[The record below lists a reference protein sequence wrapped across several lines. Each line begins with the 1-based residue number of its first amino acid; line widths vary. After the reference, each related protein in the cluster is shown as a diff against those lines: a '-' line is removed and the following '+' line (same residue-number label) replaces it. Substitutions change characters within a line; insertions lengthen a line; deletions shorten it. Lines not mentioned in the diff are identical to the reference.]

1 MSPLTKNFKSLTNNK
16 VSLSSNGSC
25 GSAVE
30 PASCYQKELKC
41 PRYWTPNCWWAGRHH
56 QCVNVCE
63 MLNVLNVNVTLRWTW
78 SELIRLSSPQVN
90 NTHTHT
96 HTHTHTISATSSL
109 WFEFSPQI
117 FFTVWLRL
125 ILLKYKGAYC
135 PHLCVCLCVCVCV
148 CVWMIQVCVRVCEEG
163 LTVRPGVLEFIAVKW
178 TRLFWTTWRLQSC
191 CCSCSVCQEAFICSG
206 FIVLMLMMSS
216 LVCVDD

>member
-96 HTHTHTISATSSL
+96 HTHTHTISASTDFLHSLTSSDPVKIQR
-109 WFEFSPQI
+109 S
-117 FFTVWLRL
+117 
-125 ILLKYKGAYC
+125 ILSSFM
-135 PHLCVCLCVCVCV
+135 CLFVCVCVCV

>member
-148 CVWMIQVCVRVCEEG
+148 CVSGWFRCVCVCVRKVW
-163 LTVRPGVLEFIAVKW
+163 LSDLEFWSLLLLNGPVCSEPPGGFRAAAVPAPSVR
-178 TRLFWTTWRLQSC
+178 RLLF
-191 CCSCSVCQEAFICSG
+191 
-206 FIVLMLMMSS
+206 VLVL
-216 LVCVDD
+216 

>member
-96 HTHTHTISATSSL
+96 HTHDFSHIKPMIWIFSTDFLHSLTLSDPVKIQRSILSS
-109 WFEFSPQI
+109 FM
-117 FFTVWLRL
+117 
-125 ILLKYKGAYC
+125 
-135 PHLCVCLCVCVCV
+135 CLFVCVCVCV
-148 CVWMIQVCVRVCEEG
+148 CLDDSGVCACVWGRFDCQ
-163 LTVRPGVLEFIAVKW
+163 TWSSGVY
-178 TRLFWTTWRLQSC
+178 C
-191 CCSCSVCQEAFICSG
+191 C
-206 FIVLMLMMSS
+206 
-216 LVCVDD
+216 